1 MVESV
6 VCFPFFWRF
15 FIIDFRAASS
25 VLYVSVW
32 KSIKSTNYIIV
43 MIIQRVTSVNHPKK
57 KILVKNVYNTFFP
70 QNTQPKKQ
78 RQTRD
83 LVRGSV
89 IHFYHLFLSIHSKSS
104 KSFILISVVSADRSA
119 CKEVYL
125 QKSQQDG

>member
-1 MVESV
+1 M

-15 FIIDFRAASS
+15 FIIDFRPASS

-119 CKEVYL
+119 AKKCTCKRVN
-125 QKSQQDG
+125 KMGNC